1 MKGKII
7 PILLVVSLLAN
18 GILGYTLVHQR
29 NQEEA
34 LEKGEAIRE
43 ITFAVQRLEGCQKD
57 WDTSEYTV
65 AVAHLYAVCDHVQS
79 LHNVDYWVTT
89 EPFQTLWN
97 VAAAYPEVMQAN
109 INEVIAALSKL
120 NTEECLTDEEIM
132 GEFKA
137 FTDDFRIK
145 AAELSSTGTTPEDRV
160 S

>member
-1 MKGKII
+1 MKKKLI
-7 PILLVVSLLAN
+7 PGLLVLSLLLN
-18 GILGYTLVHQR
+18 VVVIYFLVSQPR
-29 NQEEA
+29 QEESH
-34 LEKGEAIRE
+34 KHGAIQE
-43 ITFAVQRLEGCQKD
+43 ISFAVMRLEGCQDD
-57 WDTSEYTV
+57 WNQSEYTV

-97 VAAAYPEVMQAN
+97 VAAAYPEVIQAN

-145 AAELSSTGTTPEDRV
+145 AAEAEINRDHA
-160 S
+160 